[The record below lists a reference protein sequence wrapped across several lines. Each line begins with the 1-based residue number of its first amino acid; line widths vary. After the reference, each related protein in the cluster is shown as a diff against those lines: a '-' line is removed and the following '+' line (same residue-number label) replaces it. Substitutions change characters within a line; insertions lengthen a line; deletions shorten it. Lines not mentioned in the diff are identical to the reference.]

1 MKSQNPSFAK
11 KIVIFASGTGTN
23 TENIIKYFNPRDHVK
38 VAHVLCNNKSA
49 KVLQKAH
56 ELEVN
61 ALYFD
66 KAALYDTNEVL
77 NILKDTDPN
86 LIVLAGFLWMLPKD
100 ILQSFPNKIINIHPA
115 LLPKYGGKGMYGMR
129 VHQAVVENKDLKSGI
144 TIHYVNEHYDEG
156 EIIAQFETEVS
167 PNETAE
173 EIAEKIHRLEH
184 EHFPRVIENLLF
196 PKE

>member
-23 TENIIKYFNPRDHVK
+23 TENIIKYFNPRDRVK
-38 VAHVLCNNKSA
+38 VAHVLSNNKSA

-56 ELEVN
+56 ELEVK

-77 NILKDTDPN
+77 NILKDTDPD
-86 LIVLAGFLWMLPKD
+86 LIVLAGFLWMLPEG
-100 ILQSFPNKIINIHPA
+100 ILHAFPGKIINIHPA

-129 VHQAVVENKDLKSGI
+129 VHQAVVENQDLKSGI
-144 TIHYVNEHYDEG
+144 TIHYVNERYDEG
-156 EIIAQFETEVS
+156 KIIAQFETELS

-173 EIAEKIHRLEH
+173 EIAEKIQRLEH
-184 EHFPRVIENLLF
+184 EHFPRVIEKLLF